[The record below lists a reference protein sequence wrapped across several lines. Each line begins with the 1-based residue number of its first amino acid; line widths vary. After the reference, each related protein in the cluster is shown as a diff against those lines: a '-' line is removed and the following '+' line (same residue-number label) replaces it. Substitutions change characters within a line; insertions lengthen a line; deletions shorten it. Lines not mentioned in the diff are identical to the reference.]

1 MARTPAGI
9 GLGSPA
15 IMELAI
21 REAGLGRI
29 LLATLAGALGKLISK
44 KGWFYIVAGADV
56 RAIDGPTEYSVYPAN
71 VSAKLPPKDPVTVA
85 EQLSDAIRHAKIAD
99 KYKKMFSG
107 TVVIDANDIGR
118 NVLGKDA
125 SGEDEKF
132 EEMFADNPLGQARQC
147 TPLSIVVEK

>member
-1 MARTPAGI
+1 M
-9 GLGSPA
+9 
-15 IMELAI
+15 
-21 REAGLGRI
+21 
-29 LLATLAGALGKLISK
+29 
-44 KGWFYIVAGADV
+44 
-56 RAIDGPTEYSVYPAN
+56 
-71 VSAKLPPKDPVTVA
+71 SAKLPPKDPVTVA

-118 NVLGKDA
+118 NVLGKDT